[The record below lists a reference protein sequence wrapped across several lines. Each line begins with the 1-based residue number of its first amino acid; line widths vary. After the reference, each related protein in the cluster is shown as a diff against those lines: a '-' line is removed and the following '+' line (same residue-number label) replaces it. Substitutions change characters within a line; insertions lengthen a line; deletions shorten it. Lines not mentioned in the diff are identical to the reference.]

1 MSAQTQQKILA
12 DTTAALEKALH
23 HVQDLLRAVRT
34 GRASTALVENI
45 RVDYY
50 GSPTPI
56 NQLAALSVP
65 EPRQIVIKPF
75 DLSVLAELTKAI
87 LKSELGITPQS
98 DGKMLRLQMP
108 PLSGEQRLKYAAKV
122 KEMCEEGRVAM
133 RNARRDANKQAD
145 AESKGGGLT
154 EDEHKKTL
162 ERVQDVLKEYEKKLD
177 GVQASKVKEITEV

>member
-1 MSAQTQQKILA
+1 MSAQTQQKIVA
-12 DTTAALEKALH
+12 ETNAALDKALH

-56 NQLAALSVP
+56 NQLASLSVP

-75 DLSVLAELTKAI
+75 DASVLVEISKAI

-133 RNARRDANKQAD
+133 RNARREANKQAD

-162 ERVQDVLKEYEKKLD
+162 ERVQDALKEFEKKLD
-177 GVQASKVKEITEV
+177 VVQAAKVKEITEV

>member
-1 MSAQTQQKILA
+1 MSAQIQQKILA
-12 DTTAALEKALH
+12 DTTTALEKALH

-75 DLSVLAELTKAI
+75 DLSVLPEVNKAI
-87 LKSELGITPQS
+87 LKSELGINPQS
-98 DGKMLRLQMP
+98 DGRMLRLQMP

-145 AESKGGGLT
+145 LESKAGGLT

-162 ERVQDVLKEYEKKLD
+162 ERVQDVLKEFEKKLD
-177 GVQASKVKEITEV
+177 GVQAAKVKEITEV